1 MREEVFISGLGGQ
14 GIVLAG
20 QLLAQAGMD
29 AGLEVSWYP
38 SYSPEVRG
46 GEATCTV
53 ILADGLVGSPISGR
67 PSTCL
72 LLDPRS
78 VANYAGTCA
87 PAGTLIVNTGLGD
100 EPIERADVRLV
111 KLDGNALAAKLGD
124 DRILNMAMIGAYLQ
138 AVRPE
143 MLAATAEALGHVLP
157 ERHHRFIPM
166 NLAAIQAGADAV
178 RGQTS

>member
-1 MREEVFISGLGGQ
+1 MREEVFFAGLGGQ

-29 AGLEVSWYP
+29 AGLEVSWFP

-53 ILADGLVGSPISGR
+53 ILAEGRVGSPISGR
-67 PSTCL
+67 PRTGI

-78 VANYAGTCA
+78 IAKFAPSCA
-87 PAGTLIVNTGLGD
+87 PGGTLIINTGLGEVTVEHPD
-100 EPIERADVRLV
+100 ARVIA
-111 KLDGNALAAKLGD
+111 LDGNGIAARLGD
-124 DRILNMAMIGAYLQ
+124 DRILNMVMIGAYLQ
-138 AVRPE
+138 VSRPE
-143 MLAATAEALGHVLP
+143 MLEATAEALSHVLP

-166 NLAAIQAGADAV
+166 NLEAIRAGAEAV
-178 RGQTS
+178 RNL

>member
-29 AGLEVSWYP
+29 AGLEVSWFP

-53 ILADGLVGSPISGR
+53 VLAQGRVGSPIAGR
-67 PSTCL
+67 PRTAV

-78 VANYAGTCA
+78 ITKYGPTCA
-87 PAGTLIVNTGLGD
+87 PAGTLIINTGLGEAPLEHPD
-100 EPIERADVRLV
+100 ATRIA
-111 KLDGNALAAKLGD
+111 LDGNAIAARLGD
-124 DRILNMAMIGAYLQ
+124 DRILNMVMVGAYLQ
-138 AVRPE
+138 VRRPE
-143 MLAATAEALGHVLP
+143 MIDATAEALSHVLP

-166 NLAAIQAGADAV
+166 NLEAIRAGADAV
-178 RGQTS
+178 RQLLA

>member
-53 ILADGLVGSPISGR
+53 ILADGLVGSPVSGR
-67 PSTCL
+67 PRTAL

-87 PAGTLIVNTGLGD
+87 PGGTLIINTGLGE
-100 EPIERADVRLV
+100 EPVERDDVRV
-111 KLDGNALAAKLGD
+111 VRLDGNALAAQLGD
-124 DRILNMAMIGAYLQ
+124 DRILNMVMVGAYLQ
-138 AVRPE
+138 AARPE
-143 MLAATAEALGHVLP
+143 MLGETAEALSHVLP

-166 NLAAIQAGADAV
+166 NLDAIRAGAEAV
-178 RGQTS
+178 REQTA